1 MNIKKLNEEMTSIL
15 ESEVV
20 SSEFMLTGLQY
31 IIDFSSGRSY
41 RKTIDRVDS
50 LGYKLYDLG
59 PATITDIVL
68 KNMEDSGLELHTND
82 SSQIEYDPQT
92 GIIKNSHPILFFD
105 DDDKEIAKLSFKV
118 TLWGHPEKFD
128 RLF

>member
-1 MNIKKLNEEMTSIL
+1 MNLKKLKEEIANIL

-20 SSEFMLTGLQY
+20 SYEFMLTELQY
-31 IIDFSSGRSY
+31 VIDFSSGRSY
-41 RKTIDRVDS
+41 HKTIDRVNS

-68 KNMEDSGLELHTND
+68 KNMEDSGLKLYTND

-92 GIIKNSHPILFFD
+92 GIIKSTHPILFFD
-105 DDDKEIAKLSFKV
+105 DNDKEIAKLSFKV
-118 TLWGHPEKFD
+118 TLWCHPEKFD

>member
-1 MNIKKLNEEMTSIL
+1 MNIKKLNEEMTNIL

-20 SSEFMLTGLQY
+20 SYEFMLTGLEY
-31 IIDFSSGRSY
+31 VIDFNSGRSY
-41 RKTIDRVDS
+41 RKNIDRVDS

-82 SSQIEYDPQT
+82 SSQIEYDAQT